1 MKKFYNHPW
10 MEKYPIKNNSTK
22 LIIGTHPPMPYRG
35 CIQFYYGNS
44 YEFWRFMELVYQNFR
59 FFDDEQKPNLDLILN
74 WLDSNNFSITDM
86 IQHTKVDNNFSVDS
100 DIIIDDY
107 KSQLNQNLYD
117 WLLNSKINK
126 IYFTSFSEGKSAY
139 DLFKKW
145 VKIHFNKRLPK
156 GREIINQNNNHKLK
170 IFDKEVELI
179 MLYSPS
185 PAARRG
191 IPRSQPYIKWLKENK
206 DVKNPIDEFRVYWYR
221 KYLL

>member
-1 MKKFYNHPW
+1 
-10 MEKYPIKNNSTK
+10 
-22 LIIGTHPPMPYRG
+22 
-35 CIQFYYGNS
+35 
-44 YEFWRFMELVYQNFR
+44 
-59 FFDDEQKPNLDLILN
+59 
-74 WLDSNNFSITDM
+74 M

-170 IFDKEVELI
+170 IFDKELELI

-206 DVKNPIDEFRVYWYR
+206 ISNKN
-221 KYLL
+221 K

>member
-1 MKKFYNHPW
+1 MAKYNKHPW
-10 MEKYPIKNNSTK
+10 LEIYPIQKKSTK
-22 LIIGTHPPMPYRG
+22 LIIGTHPPKPYRG
-35 CIQFYYGNS
+35 CLSFFYGNS
-44 YEFWRFMELVYQNFR
+44 YEFWRFMELTYQNFR
-59 FFDDEQKPNLDLILN
+59 FFDDELKPNLDFILN
-74 WLDSNNFSITDM
+74 WLDKNDFSITDM
-86 IQHTKVDNNFSVDS
+86 IQHTYDDNKFSVDS

-107 KSQLNQNLYD
+107 KSQLNQYLYD
-117 WLLNSKINK
+117 WLLNSNVNK

-139 DLFKKW
+139 DLFRKW

-156 GREIINQNNNHKLK
+156 GREIINKNNNHKLK

-206 DVKNPIDEFRVYWYR
+206 DVKNPIDVFRVYWYR

>member
-1 MKKFYNHPW
+1 MAKYNKHPW
-10 MEKYPIKNNSTK
+10 LEIYPIQKKSTK
-22 LIIGTHPPMPYRG
+22 LIIGTHPPKPYRG
-35 CIQFYYGNS
+35 CLSFFYGNS
-44 YEFWRFMELVYQNFR
+44 YEFWRFMELTYQNFR
-59 FFDDEQKPNLDLILN
+59 FFDDELKPNLDFILN
-74 WLDSNNFSITDM
+74 WLDKNDFSITDM
-86 IQHTKVDNNFSVDS
+86 IQHTYDDNKFSVDS

-107 KSQLNQNLYD
+107 KSQLNQYLYD
-117 WLLNSKINK
+117 WLLNSNVNK

-139 DLFKKW
+139 DLFRKW

-191 IPRSQPYIKWLKENK
+191 IPRSQPYIKWLKENE

>member
-1 MKKFYNHPW
+1 MKNYNKHPW
-10 MEKYPIKNNSTK
+10 LEKYPIQSRSTK

-35 CIQFYYGNS
+35 CLQFYYGNS
-44 YEFWRFMELVYQNFR
+44 YEFWRFMELTFQDFR
-59 FFDDEQKPNLDLILN
+59 FFNLEMKADLKLILK
-74 WLDSNNFSITDM
+74 WLENNHFSITDM

-107 KSQLNQNLYD
+107 KFQLNQLLFD
-117 WLLNSKINK
+117 WLKESKANK

-139 DLFKKW
+139 DLFRKW
-145 VKIHFNKRLPK
+145 VKINFNKRLPK
-156 GREIINQNNNHKLK
+156 GRDIINQNNNHKLK
-170 IFDKEVELI
+170 IFEREVELI

-191 IPRSQPYIKWLKENK
+191 IPRSQPYIKWLNENK
-206 DVKNPIDEFRVYWYR
+206 DVNNPIDEFRVYWYK